1 MYASVRKYRVEAG
14 RVEELMRR
22 VDEKF
27 APRIESEPGFVGY
40 QAIDCGRGVVVT
52 VSTFSDYSAAER
64 SAMLAREFIADEL
77 WDLGLESI
85 EATTGPVSVSRAA
98 SQMLEPAHV

>member
-14 RVEELMRR
+14 RVDEYMRR

-27 APRIESEPGFVGY
+27 APMIESAPGFVGY

-52 VSTFSDYSAAER
+52 VSTFTDYASAER
-64 SAMLAREFIADEL
+64 SAATAKRFHDDEL
-77 WDLGLESI
+77 WDLGLERI
-85 EATTGPVSVSRAA
+85 EASTGPVGVSRAG
-98 SQMLEPAHV
+98 SEMLEPGRF

>member
-14 RVEELMRR
+14 RVDEYMRR

-27 APRIESEPGFVGY
+27 APMIESEPGFIGY

-52 VSTFSDYSAAER
+52 VSTFTDYAAAER
-64 SAMLAREFIADEL
+64 SAGMAKQFIDDEL

-85 EATTGPVSVSRAA
+85 EATTGPVGVSRVG
-98 SQMLEPAHV
+98 SEMLEPARF